1 MVGGIDGMET
11 EQAGNAVDQ
20 SMKKE
25 PASMGETESA
35 AGFTEPWSV
44 SLLLVDA

>member
-1 MVGGIDGMET
+1 MVGGIDGIET
-11 EQAGNAVDQ
+11 EQAGNEVDQ

-35 AGFTEPWSV
+35 AGFTEPSSV
-44 SLLLVDA
+44 SCSLI